1 MTEITG
7 QGAGGR
13 EDTTKQ
19 TSAVPDASHQQAGEY
34 ILSIFYTSLFSVS
47 LSFLL
52 FSPKF
57 IW

>member
-34 ILSIFYTSLFSVS
+34 ILFFFTLHYFQSV
-47 LSFLL
+47 
-52 FSPKF
+52 
-57 IW
+57 